1 MKIWYFDKDGF
12 HDRQDEQNTR
22 VEVTEIE
29 KLDLFKKLSNPEKI
43 LILSQDEK
51 TGKPII
57 IDETDEELVRIQ
69 YLRNIRYADCFS
81 IINRGLLWYDN
92 LTEAQLQE
100 LKIWYND
107 WLNVT
112 DTKIVP
118 LKPDWIK

>member
-22 VEVTEIE
+22 VEVTETE

>member
-1 MKIWYFDKDGF
+1 
-12 HDRQDEQNTR
+12 
-22 VEVTEIE
+22 
-29 KLDLFKKLSNPEKI
+29 

-107 WLNVT
+107 
-112 DTKIVP
+112 
-118 LKPDWIK
+118 